1 VRFSRS
7 GCLADDALERKVDT
21 EALGPMPMT
30 RSARYSPF
38 SLRGHPIVMV
48 LMVFYHVADLAGVF
62 AKRAH

>member
-1 VRFSRS
+1 
-7 GCLADDALERKVDT
+7 
-21 EALGPMPMT
+21 MT